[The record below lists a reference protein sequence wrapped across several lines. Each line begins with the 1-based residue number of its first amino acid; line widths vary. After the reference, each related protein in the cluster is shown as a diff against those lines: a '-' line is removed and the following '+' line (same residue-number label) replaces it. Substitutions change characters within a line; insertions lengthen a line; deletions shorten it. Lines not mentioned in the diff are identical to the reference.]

1 MVISAVKMLDE
12 HQIVQLKELAEIADP
27 KHPDMNCFTSS
38 TPNES
43 TDPDTIL
50 FMHWAHGDH

>member
-1 MVISAVKMLDE
+1 MLDE